1 LHDSLTLN
9 LFVNNINYTL
19 EEYNID
25 DLNVTWE
32 ETFFAGKRSKS
43 STNL

>member
-1 LHDSLTLN
+1 MWIDDVNGGKMLHDSLTLN

-25 DLNVTWE
+25 DLNVT
-32 ETFFAGKRSKS
+32 
-43 STNL
+43 